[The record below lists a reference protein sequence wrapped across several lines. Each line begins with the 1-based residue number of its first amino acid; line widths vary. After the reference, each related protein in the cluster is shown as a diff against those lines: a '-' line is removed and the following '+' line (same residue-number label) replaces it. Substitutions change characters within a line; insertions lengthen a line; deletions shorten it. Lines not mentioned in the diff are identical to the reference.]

1 MRNLG
6 RTLRQMWRLAYPYWA
21 KAKDR
26 WQAYLLLVASL
37 ALIALLVV
45 VTVRFNSWYAD
56 WTNAYVGSNYALWK
70 QQLILFFVIAALM
83 VFGGTFNGYIQGWL
97 MVKWRKWMT
106 SEYLGNWMKN
116 HSHYRM
122 RLMGSPTDN
131 PDQRIQEDIS
141 GFIGAAMMYTLTLI
155 QNIAMLGTFFVI
167 LWNLSNTIPML
178 IGGVDLSF
186 PGYFIV
192 VALIW
197 AVISTATVHNFGK
210 QLVKL
215 QYNQQMY
222 EADFRFSMVRVREY
236 SEQISLLKGE
246 GVEHAG
252 IMGRFNNVI
261 GNTFRL
267 MGRNVKLGMW
277 NTGLSMFMGVIISC
291 LLGPAYFAGQI
302 PGGYG
307 AIMQISMAFATVE
320 GTFTFFQT
328 SYAGLAGWK
337 ATSNRLTDFL
347 ENARKS
353 EEIWAKS
360 EISVKEHKKDDIEIK
375 NLAVNLPN
383 GKLQISAKDIVIK
396 HGDKVLI
403 KGKTGAGKTT
413 LFRVLSTLWPFG
425 KGSVLM
431 PEGKSVMVL
440 PQQPYFPFGTLA
452 GAICYPDPLDKFSR
466 SDIEKALRDV
476 DLEKFISRLDDV
488 GFWNQQLSGGEQQRV
503 SLARAMLHAPDYL
516 FFDEATGS
524 VDEPSEEVLYRTL
537 LNRMKDST
545 IISIGHRSSLE
556 KFHKR
561 KIVAEPQN
569 GNFEFV
575 EQKVADDH

>member
-6 RTLRQMWRLAYPYWA
+6 RTIKQMWKLAVPYWA
-21 KAKDR
+21 KAPDR
-26 WQAYLLLVASL
+26 WQAYLLLVASG

-45 VTVRFNSWYAD
+45 TMLRYNTWYAD
-56 WTNAYVGSNYALWK
+56 WTNAYVGSNYALWQ

-83 VFGGTFNGYIQGWL
+83 VFGGTFNGYVQGWL

-122 RLMGSPTDN
+122 RLIGSPTDN

-141 GFIGAAMMYTLTLI
+141 GFIGSAMLYTLTLI
-155 QNIAMLGTFFVI
+155 QNIAMLSTFFVV

-277 NTGLSMFMGVIISC
+277 NTGLSMFMGVIISL
-291 LLGPAYFAGQI
+291 LLGPAYFAGKI

-307 AIMQISMAFATVE
+307 AIMQIAMAFATVE

-328 SYAGLAGWK
+328 SYAGLAAWK

-347 ENARKS
+347 ENAKKS
-353 EEIWAKS
+353 EDLWGS
-360 EISVKEHKKDDIEIK
+360 SDISVKEHKKDDIEIK
-375 NLAVNLPN
+375 KLDVNLPN

-396 HGDKVLI
+396 HGEKVLI

-413 LFRVLSTLWPFG
+413 LFRVLSNLWPFG
-425 KGSVLM
+425 KGSVLV
-431 PEGKSVMVL
+431 PEGKTVMVL
-440 PQQPYFPFGTLA
+440 PQQPYFPFGKLA
-452 GAICYPDPLDKFSR
+452 GAICYPDALDKFSR
-466 SDIEKALRDV
+466 ADIEKALRDV
-476 DLEKFISRLDDV
+476 GMEKFIPKLDEI
-488 GFWNQQLSGGEQQRV
+488 GFWNQQLSGGEQQRI
-503 SLARAMLHAPDYL
+503 SLARAMLHRPDYL
-516 FFDEATGS
+516 FFDEATAS
-524 VDEPSEEVLYRTL
+524 VDEPSEEALYKML
-537 LNRMKDST
+537 LTKMKDST

-556 KFHKR
+556 KFHDR

-569 GNFEFV
+569 GNFEFI
-575 EQKVADDH
+575 EK